1 MYQEH
6 FGFRVLPFA
15 SAPDPSFFYLN
26 PVYEAA
32 LSKLRYGVLAK
43 KGIIVL
49 TGAIGTG
56 KTALLRKL
64 FDDLGPTVKPVW
76 VVNGGVSV
84 LGVLSTTLAEL
95 NLQPGSSE
103 RSAMIEAL
111 HGYLIQS
118 ANRKNITCL
127 IIEEAQSLDSETLEG
142 LKPLCN
148 FEADSQ
154 KLLQLIFVGQPEFI
168 KKLNEPEHQSLKQR
182 VALHC
187 RLFPL
192 TRSELYRY
200 IEFQVKVAGSHDERL
215 FDPSAIARIAHY
227 SGGIPR
233 LVNSICDNALLAAYC
248 CSRKEV
254 SQELIDEVAKD
265 MNLVSYQQTS
275 PPAPMD
281 SAPLQAA
288 IQAMPPKRR
297 VTKMVGVALLSLI
310 PLGAAGWAV
319 RFQDAKPFVDYFKA
333 QAESVKSGITH
344 LSMSAKGE
352 TINQVSLQQTG
363 VGDDNGT
370 PLDSGHADVGAIS
383 EAVISAALEVSNPA
397 PQTYQKKAQDIF
409 PKSSRSMSNDRVV
422 DGLGIRKRN
431 PEIEIQEAIQN
442 RAIEGV
448 SITFLDGTAYL
459 DGEVASERQKFFAEQ
474 AALGVPEVAK
484 VENRIKIER

>member
-32 LSKLRYGVLAK
+32 LAKLRYGVLGK

-64 FDDLGPTVKPVW
+64 FDDLGPSVKSIW

-84 LGVLSTTLAEL
+84 LSVLSTTMAEL
-95 NLQPGSSE
+95 NLNRGSAE
-103 RSAMIEAL
+103 PSAMIEAL
-111 HGYLIQS
+111 HGFLIQS

-142 LKPLCN
+142 LKQLCN
-148 FEADSQ
+148 LEADSQ

-168 KKLNEPEHQSLKQR
+168 KKLVEAEHQSLKQR

-192 TRSELYRY
+192 TRSELHRY
-200 IEFQVKVAGSHDERL
+200 IEFQLQVAGYHDERL
-215 FDPSAIARIAHY
+215 FDAGAIARIAHY

-233 LVNSICDNALLAAYC
+233 LVNCICDNALLAAYC
-248 CSRKEV
+248 SSRKEV

-265 MNLVSYQQTS
+265 MNLANYQQTS
-275 PPAPMD
+275 PPAPID
-281 SAPLQAA
+281 SVPVQSA
-288 IQAMPPKRR
+288 IKAMPPKRR
-297 VTKMVGVALLSLI
+297 VPRMIGVALLSLI

-319 RFQDAKPFVDYFKA
+319 RFKEAKPLVDYFKS
-333 QAESVKSGITH
+333 QAESVKSGIEH
-344 LSMSAKGE
+344 LAVSAKGE
-352 TINQVSLQQTG
+352 SISQISQQQRAMA
-363 VGDDNGT
+363 DDHSA
-370 PLDSGHADVGAIS
+370 PLDGGHAKVGAIS
-383 EAVISAALEVSNPA
+383 EAVISAALELSDPA
-397 PQTYQKKAQDIF
+397 PETSSKKTQDIV
-409 PKSSRSMSNDRVV
+409 PKPSRSMAKDRVV
-422 DGLGIRKRN
+422 DGPVIRKRQT
-431 PEIEIQEAIQN
+431 ETEIQEAIHN

-459 DGEVASERQKFFAEQ
+459 DGQVASERQKFFAEQ
-474 AALGVPEVAK
+474 AALGVPEVAR
-484 VENRIKIER
+484 VENRIKIEP